1 MRPCN
6 FPQPI
11 TPSPCCGR
19 VVHRPLRPPVTST
32 VCQIVAVHS
41 DILIST
47 YTNDAS
53 ELMRAA
59 TYSRLA
65 SEPDPSNQPVDLGTS
80 TSSGRAAGQAEV
92 IQFPKRSESAAGPR
106 KEPPLVRVRLS
117 VNYRVHSRQLLCIG
131 GSQIPFGWSFLS
143 IAKVPMVWNQGDIW
157 TAEVE
162 LPANTKIEYKYVILE
177 EQDWTKQENED
188 AEGVVSFSY
197 RTKPE
202 EPPDVQTIQK
212 QMAIVAWQPG
222 PNRIVQVP
230 SQVEIEALQ
239 PGVVQKR
246 EPAKPQKQTYYAR
259 RYGQQAFGPN
269 SRLIG
274 SLQDMSKEEEKRLEE
289 ELKGTYENISLDA
302 NGQALVERR
311 DVWGGSGSSLGLRFG

>member
-1 MRPCN
+1 MLH
-6 FPQPI
+6 FQW
-11 TPSPCCGR
+11 SGR
-19 VVHRPLRPPVTST
+19 SIYRPPRRRHAGTTCRHMAT
-32 VCQIVAVHS
+32 VQTDV
-41 DILIST
+41 LIST
-47 YTNDAS
+47 DIDNAG

-59 TYSRLA
+59 TFSRLT
-65 SEPDPSNQPVDLGTS
+65 SQPDPSDQPVDIGTS
-80 TSSGRAAGQAEV
+80 TSRAAGQAEV
-92 IQFPKRSESAAGPR
+92 VQFPKRSESEADT
-106 KEPPLVRVRLS
+106 KKDPPLVRIRLS
-117 VNYRVHSRQLLCIG
+117 VNYRVHSRQMLCIG

-230 SQVEIEALQ
+230 SQVEIDALK
-239 PGVVQKR
+239 PGVVQNR
-246 EPAKPQKQTYYAR
+246 EPAKPQRQTYYAR
-259 RYGQQAFGPN
+259 RFGQQAFGSG

-289 ELKGTYENISLDA
+289 ELKGTYETITLKA

-311 DVWGGSGSSLGLRFG
+311 DVWGGSGSTKSLGLRFG

>member
-1 MRPCN
+1 MA
-6 FPQPI
+6 
-11 TPSPCCGR
+11 T
-19 VVHRPLRPPVTST
+19 
-32 VCQIVAVHS
+32 VHS
-41 DILIST
+41 DVLFST
-47 YTNDAS
+47 YTDSAG

-59 TYSRLA
+59 TVSRMA
-65 SEPDPSNQPVDLGTS
+65 SQPDSSEQPVDLGTS
-80 TSSGRAAGQAEV
+80 TSSGRTAGQADV
-92 IQFPKRSESAAGPR
+92 IQFPKRSESEAGQR
-106 KEPPLVRVRLS
+106 KDPPLVRIRLS
-117 VNYRVHSRQLLCIG
+117 VNYRVHSRQMLCIG

-202 EPPDVQTIQK
+202 EPPDIQTIQK

-230 SQVEIEALQ
+230 SQVEIDTLK
-239 PGVVQKR
+239 PGIVQKR
-246 EPAKPQKQTYYAR
+246 EPAKPQRQTYYAR
-259 RYGQQAFGPN
+259 RYGQQAFGPG

-274 SLQDMSKEEEKRLEE
+274 SLQDMSKDEEKRLEE
-289 ELKGTYENISLDA
+289 ELKGTYETITLDVS
-302 NGQALVERR
+302 GQALVERR
-311 DVWGGSGSSLGLRFG
+311 DVWGGSGSTKSLGLRFG